1 MEQLIRGT
9 AAYKIF
15 CGDKLSGK
23 VSHAYM
29 LYFADER
36 NLRGALKFFALEFFG
51 ADPGSRDGRLIL
63 SEGLPDLKVY
73 PDGGGKLTAD
83 VAAAIVDDAA
93 LKPLEYEK
101 KLYIISDFQNASA
114 IFQNKL
120 LKILEEP
127 PEGVHFL
134 LGTTSLSPVLDTVK
148 SRVKLL
154 EVPLFS
160 AGEIFAALERG
171 GKNGLNAQAAEA
183 CGGVLGVAQDMLKG
197 GWYAEVVSA
206 AEEICAA
213 SSVGKAVA
221 AALKYGDFKYKRELL
236 SQMQRTYFAEV
247 KKYATDAEYSGAI
260 SKGAAIYAVESVNG
274 ALADVKFNANFSS
287 LLYDLL
293 LRVAQKISFV
303 PRTRFLRER

>member
-1 MEQLIRGT
+1 MEELICGA

-15 CGDKLSGK
+15 CGDERADRL
-23 VSHAYM
+23 SHAYM

-36 NLRGALKFFALEFFG
+36 NLRAALGLFALEFFG
-51 ADPGSRDGRLIL
+51 ADKSSRDGRLIL

-73 PDGGGKLTAD
+73 PARGGKLTAD
-83 VAAAIVDDAA
+83 VASALVEDAV
-93 LKPLEYEK
+93 LKPLEHDK
-101 KLYIISDFQNASA
+101 KLYVISDFQSASP

-134 LGTTSLSPVLDTVK
+134 LGTTSLAPVLDTVK

-160 AGEIFAALERG
+160 AREIFGALQRG
-171 GKNGLNAQAAEA
+171 GQSELNAAAAEA
-183 CGGVLGVAQDMLKG
+183 CGGVLGVAQDMLSG
-197 GWYAEVVSA
+197 GWFAEVVSA
-206 AEEICAA
+206 ADEICAA
-213 SSVGKAVA
+213 DSVAKATA

-236 SQMQRTYFAEV
+236 SQMQRNYFNEFAR
-247 KKYATDAEYSGAI
+247 YAKNAHFKGKL
-260 SKGAAIYAVESVNG
+260 SKGAAIYAAESVNG
-274 ALADVKFNANFSS
+274 ALADIKFNANFSS

-293 LRVAQKISFV
+293 LRIAAKN
-303 PRTRFLRER
+303 R

>member
-1 MEQLIRGT
+1 MEELICAS

-15 CGDKLSGK
+15 CGDRHADKL
-23 VSHAYM
+23 SHAYM

-36 NLRGALKFFALEFFG
+36 NLRSALLMFALKFFG
-51 ADPGSRDGRLIL
+51 ADKTSRDGRLIL

-73 PDGGGKLTAD
+73 PAQGGKLTAE
-83 VAAAIVDDAA
+83 VASAIVEDAV
-93 LKPLEYEK
+93 LKPLEHDK
-101 KLYIISDFQNASA
+101 KLYVISDFNSASP

-127 PEGVHFL
+127 PVGVHFL
-134 LGTTSLSPVLDTVK
+134 LGVTTLSPVLDTVK

-160 AGEIFAALERG
+160 SKEILKALQRAGQNE
-171 GKNGLNAQAAEA
+171 LNAAAAEA

-197 GWYAEVVSA
+197 GWYEEVVSA
-206 AEEICAA
+206 ANEICAA
-213 SSVGKAVA
+213 NSVAKAA
-221 AALKYGDFKYKRELL
+221 SAALKYGDFKYKRELL
-236 SQMQRTYFAEV
+236 SQMQRGYFNEV
-247 KKYATDAEYSGAI
+247 KNYAFNAQYKGKL
-260 SKGAAIYAVESVNG
+260 SKGAAIYAAESVNG

-293 LRVAQKISFV
+293 LRIVRHNK
-303 PRTRFLRER
+303 